1 MVPRLVKTLPPRVE
15 SFCRAY
21 VTHYNGRQAV
31 IEAGYSPNASA
42 VQASQ
47 LLARPEVKERIAQ
60 LLRPQRQAVVANQ
73 ERVIQELSAIA
84 FGNVKE
90 LYDEHGRLKP
100 IHELED
106 HVAATIAEVHE
117 ETRIEGRG
125 DDAETV
131 RTKKVKSW
139 DKMKALEML
148 AKHFKMYTDA
158 ATVTTNVQTNVQA
171 ITVNDLR
178 TLPAEEQSL
187 LRQLA
192 ESRARRSEAS
202 PADAGSG
209 EG

>member
-1 MVPRLVKTLPPRVE
+1 MVPRHVKTLSTRME

-21 VTHYNGRQAV
+21 VVHFNGPQAV
-31 IEAGYSPNASA
+31 VEAGYSSGAA
-42 VQASQ
+42 GVQSSQ
-47 LLARPEVKERIAQ
+47 LLQRPEIKERIAQ
-60 LLRPQRQAVVANQ
+60 LLKPRRQEVVATQ

-139 DKMKALEML
+139 DKLKALEML

-202 PADAGSG
+202 AVDAGPG